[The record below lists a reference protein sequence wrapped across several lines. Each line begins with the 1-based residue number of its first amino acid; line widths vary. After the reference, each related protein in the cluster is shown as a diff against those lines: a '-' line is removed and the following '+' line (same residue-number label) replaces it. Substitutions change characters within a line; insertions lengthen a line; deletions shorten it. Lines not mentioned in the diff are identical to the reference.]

1 MWDKDVLK
9 WDDLIAET
17 SMDIGYFVKKA
28 FRQSN
33 FEAKKSLPVK
43 VFEDPPSASKHG
55 LNGAAGGNEYGE
67 VGAWNRN
74 VDYNSEHALLCRCGN
89 AAIQNSLEY
98 HPD

>member
-55 LNGAAGGNEYGE
+55 LNGAGGNDYGE
-67 VGAWNRN
+67 V
-74 VDYNSEHALLCRCGN
+74 
-89 AAIQNSLEY
+89 
-98 HPD
+98 